1 MATELPS
8 PRAPTSSLTAQIS
21 DAERQLQNRRRLVGV
36 RGVALHRTVQE
47 WMTEPT
53 VLLWAGGMGFLVGE
67 LTKRQTPKPQGSSPL
82 PNPGHSFFDTART
95 VIALATLA
103 RPLFSALP
111 GAWTKRPSASDAEAE
126 AAAPLDRSRTA
137 VSDDDD
143 EGRGDPAI

>member
-36 RGVALHRTVQE
+36 RSVALRRTVQE

-67 LTKRQTPKPQGSSPL
+67 LTKRQTPEPQGPNPS
-82 PNPGHSFFDTART
+82 PNPGHPLFDTART
-95 VIALATLA
+95 AIALATLA
-103 RPLFSALP
+103 RSVFSALP
-111 GAWTKRPSASDAEAE
+111 GARTERPPASDASAQ
-126 AAAPLDRSRTA
+126 APAPLDHSRAT